1 MIVGDDAQELV
12 GQNASGY
19 GDGFLVLKRKERT
32 VKGDRC
38 NPTKDPLTI
47 KSVFSLE
54 HKERKILNSGTCLG

>member
-1 MIVGDDAQELV
+1 MIVGDDARELV

-32 VKGDRC
+32 IKGDRC
-38 NPTKDPLTI
+38 NPAKDPLTI

-54 HKERKILNSGTCLG
+54 HKEVKILNGGTCLG